1 MNLTHTPF
9 AIHRK
14 EVSEASHCRMPKGEA
29 LITCDL
35 YGPTS
40 GALMT
45 TLKYDIETVLLLQ
58 KPDHIA
64 VPHNFAKLLFK

>member
-1 MNLTHTPF
+1 
-9 AIHRK
+9 
-14 EVSEASHCRMPKGEA
+14 MPKGEA

-35 YGPTS
+35 YGLTS
-40 GALMT
+40 GALVT